1 MVTSD
6 GDLVSVRK
14 SGLPE
19 KAILL
24 AFCDEV
30 SASSYLCLTRE
41 EAIKLAAAIVLIAEW
56 SNDDRPGQDGDPGR
70 GR

>member
-6 GDLVSVRK
+6 GDLVSVRE
-14 SGLPE
+14 SGLPG
-19 KAILL
+19 KAVLL

-41 EAIKLAAAIVLIAEW
+41 EAIKLAAAIVLTAEW
-56 SNDDRPGQDGDPGR
+56 SHDDRPESDRDPGR
-70 GR
+70 ER